1 MAAPDLARRAP
12 AAVERPSR
20 GDEPRRTS
28 SARPRGRREDRR
40 LASRATERHPGDD
53 RDVADP
59 RLDAGP
65 ARGDGQARLP
75 LRVHLVAL
83 ARREDP
89 PAHAGVRRKPPRC
102 VMRAQHLVRG
112 TLLALAAML
121 ALASAAS

>member
-28 SARPRGRREDRR
+28 SARPRGRRED
-40 LASRATERHPGDD
+40 
-53 RDVADP
+53 
-59 RLDAGP
+59 
-65 ARGDGQARLP
+65 
-75 LRVHLVAL
+75 
-83 ARREDP
+83 P

-102 VMRAQHLVRG
+102 VMRAQHLVRA

-121 ALASAAS
+121 ALASAASGANFTMAVIGDTPYGDTRIQGFPND